1 MELNILLDRIP
12 ETVMISGREHPI
24 NHDFRTSM
32 LFEIMMGDDSL
43 SNEEKALNALDLY
56 YGEITEDPDEAIEKL
71 LWFYRCGEEKKQ
83 KKKQKRFDEKTGT
96 LVEVE
101 DDPVDP
107 VYSFE
112 HDAPY
117 IYAAFLQQYGIDL
130 TVEDMHWWKFK
141 ALLKSL
147 SDDTKFI
154 QIVGYRSIEIDS
166 GMSKQQKAFY
176 QRMKE
181 TYALPL
187 PEGEQERHDAIL
199 EALMGDGNV
208 SGLL

>member
-12 ETVMISGREHPI
+12 ETVEIGGAEHRI
-24 NHDFRTSM
+24 NYDFRTSM
-32 LFEIMMGDDSL
+32 LFEIMMGDSSL
-43 SNEEKALNALDLY
+43 SNEEKAMNALYLY
-56 YGEITEDPDEAIEKL
+56 YGEITEDPDEAIGKL
-71 LWFYRCGEEKKQ
+71 LWFYRCGEEKRQ
-83 KKKQKRFDEKTGT
+83 KKQKRFDEKTGKF
-96 LVEVE
+96 VEVE

-141 ALLKSL
+141 ALFRSL
-147 SDDTKFI
+147 SEDTKFV
-154 QIVGYRSIEIDS
+154 QIVGYRSIDIS
-166 GMSKQQKAFY
+166 SKMSSEQRNFY
-176 QRMKE
+176 ARMKDL
-181 TYALPL
+181 YALPL
-187 PEGEQERHDAIL
+187 PEGEQARQDAIL

>member
-12 ETVMISGREHPI
+12 EAVVIGGAEHRI
-24 NHDFRTSM
+24 NYDFRTSM
-32 LFEIMMGDDSL
+32 LFEIMMGDNSL
-43 SNEEKALNALDLY
+43 SNEEKAMYALDLY
-56 YGEITEDPDEAIEKL
+56 YGEITKDPDEAIEKL

-83 KKKQKRFDEKTGT
+83 KKQKCFDEKTGK

-101 DDPVDP
+101 EDPVDP

-112 HDAPY
+112 HDAPF

-141 ALLKSL
+141 ALFRSL
-147 SDDTKFI
+147 SEDTKFM
-154 QIVGYRSIEIDS
+154 QIVGYRSIEINSD
-166 GMSKQQKAFY
+166 MSKQQKAFY
-176 QRMKE
+176 RRMKE

-187 PEGEQERHDAIL
+187 PEGEQERQDAIL

>member
-12 ETVMISGREHPI
+12 ETVEIGGAEHRI
-24 NHDFRTSM
+24 NYDFRTSM
-32 LFEIMMGDDSL
+32 LFEIMMGDNSL
-43 SNEEKALNALDLY
+43 SNEEKAMNALYLY
-56 YGEITEDPDEAIEKL
+56 YGEITEDPDEAIGKL
-71 LWFYRCGEEKKQ
+71 LWFYRCGEEKRR
-83 KKKQKRFDEKTGT
+83 KKQKRFDEKTGK

-141 ALLKSL
+141 ALFRSL
-147 SDDTKFI
+147 SEDTKFM
-154 QIVGYRSIEIDS
+154 QIVGYRSIEINSD
-166 GMSKQQKAFY
+166 MSKQQKAFY
-176 QRMKE
+176 RRMKE

-187 PEGEQERHDAIL
+187 PEGEQERQDAIL